1 MLPDAT
7 TPVPGEPAMAMRRWS
22 ALVLD
27 GHERSMK
34 IGHGGQELCSS
45 TCVSTHDAL
54 TGLLAQG
61 DHLPTH
67 AQHDASRL
75 TRPASHWRASR
86 RMTVTQE
93 LQGMPFVMRQV
104 PR

>member
-1 MLPDAT
+1 MLPDAA

-27 GHERSMK
+27 GYERSMK

-45 TCVSTHDAL
+45 TCVSAHDAL

-67 AQHDASRL
+67 AANVMVKGLWCAHVLFLLGTAQH
-75 TRPASHWRASR
+75 
-86 RMTVTQE
+86 
-93 LQGMPFVMRQV
+93 
-104 PR
+104 